1 MENWK
6 QTKKENKE
14 KNTPEKGKIISL
26 PMLDTNPEDA
36 GVLFFSFITKRE
48 CLSKWH
54 CTHWV
59 LNQYYSSKDYV

>member
-1 MENWK
+1 MTSNQQKLITKSWKTENK

-48 CLSKWH
+48 CLSK
-54 CTHWV
+54 
-59 LNQYYSSKDYV
+59 